1 MKRSLIFMSILST
14 AIVNGSVWASPVINT
29 EGISGGEFFRNIGV
43 WVEGLYNH
51 SKQNTTASNVGFK
64 ANTRGVA
71 IGIDNKISKAMT
83 VGLGYSYTNTSVDA
97 KYRAIDIDGHNVF
110 LYGQYQPNNW
120 YANWLMSY
128 GYSKYDE
135 KALAKAKYHVN
146 SYAASMR
153 NGYQFDMGIA
163 LEWGLHYTL
172 ADQESYV
179 VAGNRVHSDKSD
191 LLTGSVGIRYAKMF
205 RSEKIQWSPHINGG
219 ITYDFA
225 SDNSKTN
232 VEIVHGNNY
241 QINGKRLHRF
251 GVEAGAGVAMS
262 VGAWDLSADYHGG
275 YRKDF
280 QSHTGM
286 LKAKYNF

>member
-1 MKRSLIFMSILST
+1 MKRSLIFMSILSAVIT
-14 AIVNGSVWASPVINT
+14 NSSVCAASVINT
-29 EGISGGEFFRNIGV
+29 EGISGGEAFENIGV
-43 WVEGLYNH
+43 WMEGLYNH
-51 SKQNTTASNVGFK
+51 SEQDTTTSNVGFK
-64 ANTRGVA
+64 ANTRGVT
-71 IGIDNKISKAMT
+71 IGIGDKISKAMT
-83 VGLGYSYTNTSVDA
+83 VGLGYSYTDTSVDA
-97 KYRAIDIDGHNVF
+97 KYRTIDIDGHHVF

-128 GYSKYDE
+128 GYSKYDA
-135 KALAKAKYHVN
+135 KALVKARYHVN

-153 NGYQFDMGIA
+153 SGYQFDMGLA

-191 LLTGSVGIRYAKMF
+191 LLTGSVGVRYAKTF
-205 RSEKIQWSPHINGG
+205 RSEKIQWMPHINGG

-232 VEIVHGNNY
+232 VEIVRGNNY

-251 GVEAGAGVAMS
+251 GVETGAGLTMS
-262 VGAWDLSADYHGG
+262 VGAWDLSADYRGG
-275 YRKDF
+275 YRKNF

-286 LKAKYNF
+286 LKVKYNF